1 MNPPTVSPR
10 RPCPGPE
17 NVLGGVN
24 IPVFNIPTRTTDV
37 SPYGERLL
45 DDFATVRAPL
55 RREVRRY
62 LVHPAASTLGLAVEY
77 RDEVGPACVRD
88 GLREVVVVDHTTD
101 VEVFDRN
108 NGVAINVR
116 PRRLV
121 RMVLALASDLEM
133 PFGDM
138 LCSLLASLRTLL
150 TARELAQ
157 CPSELLLRSPVA
169 ARVLDR
175 LAFGVCKKDLEAIVE
190 ANGGTVSFLRRF
202 SEITDYE
209 HVPAPIGPEN
219 EVCALG
225 SAFMWPV
232 LFDLD
237 PAAELLRNV
246 KPPSFRVKKHIATG
260 SVLPEMYRVPAVR
273 RLEAWETDL
282 LSKLSA
288 VKEPLEGFVQTVGK
302 RLHRA
307 LRYIL
312 SAPTL
317 EPIREV
323 VPAEE
328 LARLAVLSL
337 DHLKHLVVNPA
348 ALRQVRKE
356 LCMLDAVGIK
366 PVFKGSVH
374 PLSSTASGYCAQRL
388 FSSCLKAPALGPIFL

>member
-108 NGVAINVR
+108 NGVAINVG

-121 RMVLALASDLEM
+121 
-133 PFGDM
+133 
-138 LCSLLASLRTLL
+138 SLRTLL
-150 TARELAQ
+150 TAREPAL
-157 CPSELLLRSPVA
+157 CPSEILLRSPVA

-175 LAFGVCKKDLEAIVE
+175 LAFGVCKKDLEANVE

-209 HVPAPIGPEN
+209 HVPAPIDPEN
-219 EVCALG
+219 EECGLG

-312 SAPTL
+312 SARTL

-328 LARLAVLSL
+328 LARLAVMSL
-337 DHLKHLVVNPA
+337 DHLEHLVVNLA
-348 ALRQVRKE
+348 ALRQARKE